1 VLPIER
7 PPIQDGWIEIVDGRI
22 VRLGDGR
29 PPASPED
36 LHDVALLPGLVNA
49 HTHLELSWMAWL
61 VPPAASMDAW
71 IATLMRVRGAGAPGG
86 AEGGQEAAA
95 RAAAAMRATGTV
107 LAGDISN
114 TLMSPP
120 VLTRAGL
127 GGVVFHELIG
137 FSAADPETLV
147 RDAWQRVE
155 EVRNSK
161 FEVRSSASSLDFSVV
176 AHAPY
181 SVSPDLF
188 RAIAAA
194 RRDAPLAV
202 HLGESQEEM
211 EFLRS
216 GRGPIRA
223 LLERLGAWN
232 ESWTSPGGDP
242 VEYLDHLGY
251 LQAGCLA
258 VHGVHL
264 SNEALARLR
273 ARDAVIVTCPRS
285 NVWVGAG
292 SPPAARFYAV
302 GLPVAIGTD
311 SLASCATL
319 NVFDELAELHRIA
332 PAVAPSR
339 LLASA
344 TQVGAAALGF
354 GADFGT
360 LAPGKRAAVI
370 AVQLP
375 PGLVDVEEYL
385 VSGVEQGSVQW
396 VSG

>member
-7 PPIQDGWIEIVDGRI
+7 PPIQDGWIEITDGRI
-22 VRLGDGR
+22 VRVGDGR
-29 PPASPED
+29 PPAPPED

-49 HTHLELSWMAWL
+49 HTHLELSWMAGR
-61 VPPAASMDAW
+61 VPRALSMNVW
-71 IATLMRVRGAGAPGG
+71 IETLMAVRRVGAPGG
-86 AEGGQEAAA
+86 AQELAAA
-95 RAAAAMRATGTV
+95 QQAAAAMRAAGTALV
-107 LAGDISN
+107 GDISN
-114 TLMSPP
+114 SLRSAP
-120 VLTRAGL
+120 VLTEAGL

-137 FSAADPETLV
+137 FKSPDPARQV
-147 RDAWQRVE
+147 QDAWERVD
-155 EVRNSK
+155 
-161 FEVRSSASSLDFSVV
+161 EVRSSNFEVRTSARALHFSVV

-202 HLGESQEEM
+202 HLGESPEEM

-232 ESWTSPGGDP
+232 ESWTAPACDP
-242 VEYLDHLGY
+242 VEYLDRLGY
-251 LQAGCLA
+251 LAPGCLA

-264 SNEALARLR
+264 SDEALGRLR
-273 ARDAVIVTCPRS
+273 ARGAVIVTCPRS

-292 SPPAARFYAV
+292 PPPAARFYAS
-302 GLPVAIGTD
+302 GIPVAIGTD

-319 NVFDELAELHRIA
+319 SVFDELAELRRIA
-332 PAVAPSR
+332 PGVAPARLLESATRVGAVA
-339 LLASA
+339 
-344 TQVGAAALGF
+344 LGL

-360 LAPGKRAAVI
+360 LSPGKRAAVI
-370 AVQLP
+370 AVQVP
-375 PGLVDVEEYL
+375 PGVADVEEYL
-385 VSGVEQGSVQW
+385 VGGVVTVAIKW
-396 VSG
+396 VNG